1 MSVLVDDRR
10 LSAVYVTNDRSHG
23 VRASCRACDTGGLV
37 SNSTAFS
44 TQPAFQLVR
53 DGLNRGLLA
62 QGAFPDGRDS
72 PARLQQVVAVR
83 SVPFDVRIEL
93 GLPEFPARARC
104 RRVRAA
110 GVPVPEAA
118 VHEAYGTESTK
129 HEVRCPRKSAVVQT
143 ESKTAGMDGS
153 TQGEFGPSVP
163 ASDPRHHARTSRATH
178 DVRHRRCRALLGG
191 DRPATG
197 YTRGSAYSATRRDT
211 AATCR
216 PALACAPVVATVPR
230 WTGAVRDAASL
241 RRRELA
247 PGRRRATSRNRRRPR
262 GPQPAPEAPP
272 VSGPPRR
279 RRDDGAS
286 TGHGAIHSV
295 RRDEQRRLMSPE
307 PRDYLDPERQ
317 HATNKSRALAR
328 STGRGG
334 GVETRTAA
342 GTGVVHRASFPTREN
357 RRGDDH

>member
-1 MSVLVDDRR
+1 MEVGSRVPLRDRGSPKPGALSGTALAVQMVDRCAHLVGVPRRPVVVLRQPGDAGATACDDDLRRETLRTVLLAQGHLCRYLLAARLPQSGAATHASAPRQARQYHCRRRGLGGAGNRMRGYGLRGDSDMSVLVDDGR

-72 PARLQQVVAVR
+72 PARLQQAVAVP

-163 ASDPRHHARTSRATH
+163 ASDPRHHARTSRTIH
-178 DVRHRRCRALLGG
+178 DVCHRRCRAVLGG

-197 YTRGSAYSATRRDT
+197 YTRG
-211 AATCR
+211 
-216 PALACAPVVATVPR
+216 
-230 WTGAVRDAASL
+230 
-241 RRRELA
+241 
-247 PGRRRATSRNRRRPR
+247 
-262 GPQPAPEAPP
+262 
-272 VSGPPRR
+272 
-279 RRDDGAS
+279 
-286 TGHGAIHSV
+286 
-295 RRDEQRRLMSPE
+295 
-307 PRDYLDPERQ
+307 
-317 HATNKSRALAR
+317 
-328 STGRGG
+328 
-334 GVETRTAA
+334 
-342 GTGVVHRASFPTREN
+342 
-357 RRGDDH
+357 